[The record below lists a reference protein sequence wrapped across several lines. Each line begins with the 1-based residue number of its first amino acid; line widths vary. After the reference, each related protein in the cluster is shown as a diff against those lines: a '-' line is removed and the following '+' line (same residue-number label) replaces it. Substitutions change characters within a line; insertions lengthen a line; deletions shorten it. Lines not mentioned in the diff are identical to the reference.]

1 VCAFFECKSPPQAK
15 LGTLNWGFWPQK
27 TGETS
32 NWGRPAPK
40 TGETNWGRKVA
51 KTGEIPSSHLY
62 YSKQLSDRDGKQRV
76 SPVTHRGVEFE
87 TESEKEH
94 VQPDGFSE
102 LV

>member
-62 YSKQLSDRDGKQRV
+62 YSSVRALPSF
-76 SPVTHRGVEFE
+76 S
-87 TESEKEH
+87 SA
-94 VQPDGFSE
+94 VQQPHGDD
-102 LV
+102 